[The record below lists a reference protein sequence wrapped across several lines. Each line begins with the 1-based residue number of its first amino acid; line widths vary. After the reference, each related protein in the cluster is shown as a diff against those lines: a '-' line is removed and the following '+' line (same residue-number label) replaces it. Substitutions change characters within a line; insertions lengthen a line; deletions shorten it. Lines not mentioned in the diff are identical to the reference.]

1 MTTSKRAC
9 VLISSR
15 RSPRAM
21 TTRSRIAATV
31 VTLVVRAGAIAALAT
46 GCVEHAADGTPP
58 EPGETGTTTGEL
70 TWRGDL
76 FALEASSPIEGA
88 ALTATDAGERA
99 FKASATIHNDAANYD
114 RPWRVYYG
122 TCVSGGAVVGEASA
136 YPRLATDQNGDAT
149 STAWITVP
157 LDTTAAY
164 HVTVH
169 YSDRAM
175 GRIIACG
182 DLALQ

>member
-1 MTTSKRAC
+1 MRTSKRAC

-15 RSPRAM
+15 VSPRP
-21 TTRSRIAATV
+21 TTKRSQTAVAV
-31 VTLVVRAGAIAALAT
+31 VTAVVRAGAIAALAT
-46 GCVEHAADGTPP
+46 GCVEHGADGAPP

-76 FALEASSPIEGA
+76 FALEMSSPIEGA

-122 TCVSGGAVVGEASA
+122 TCASGGAVVGAASA
-136 YPRLATDQNGDAT
+136 YPQLSTDKNGDAT

-169 YSDRAM
+169 YSERAM